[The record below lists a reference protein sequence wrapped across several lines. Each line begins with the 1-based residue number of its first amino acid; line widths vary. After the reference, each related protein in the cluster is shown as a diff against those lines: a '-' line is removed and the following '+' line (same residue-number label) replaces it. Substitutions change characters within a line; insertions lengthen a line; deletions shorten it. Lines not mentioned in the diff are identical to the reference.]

1 MSRFSFFRWG
11 KSKSDADRSSGDS
24 GRFVA
29 DSVDRK
35 KVPEQNSS
43 SDPHLPEKKRA
54 RRRLVGSVT
63 LVLAA
68 IIVLPMIFE
77 SKPKQA
83 TPDLLIDIP
92 SRDKSL
98 QTAANSQAV
107 TSSADVAGAADAPAS
122 SGQSPTEGI
131 APVSRPE
138 QDAGQ
143 AATPAQT
150 AVSVKDDTVSP
161 VQEKP
166 SAVQDQE
173 KDLQRKA
180 AEKQARAEK
189 EKQLKAEKARQEKA
203 KADEDADPIGK
214 MIADKNNA
222 SAKSDKQM
230 IQVAA
235 LASQQKVT
243 ELQARLSKAGI
254 RSHTQKV
261 KAKNGEERIRVRVG
275 PLSSRGEVDSVC
287 SKLKA
292 MGLSC
297 TLVSN

>member
-98 QTAANSQAV
+98 QTVANSQAV

-122 SGQSPTEGI
+122 SGQSPADGI

-150 AVSVKDDTVSP
+150 AASVKDDTVSP
-161 VQEKP
+161 IQEKP

-189 EKQLKAEKARQEKA
+189 
-203 KADEDADPIGK
+203 
-214 MIADKNNA
+214 KN
-222 SAKSDKQM
+222 S
-230 IQVAA
+230 
-235 LASQQKVT
+235 
-243 ELQARLSKAGI
+243 
-254 RSHTQKV
+254 
-261 KAKNGEERIRVRVG
+261 
-275 PLSSRGEVDSVC
+275 
-287 SKLKA
+287 
-292 MGLSC
+292 
-297 TLVSN
+297 

>member
-122 SGQSPTEGI
+122 SGQSPADGI

-166 SAVQDQE
+166 SAVQDIRFGNGILVPMPEQTDDFLVCHGNTSFRFWALHPIRQNGDRSGHTILQKKRNICE
-173 KDLQRKA
+173 KPPDTA
-180 AEKQARAEK
+180 
-189 EKQLKAEKARQEKA
+189 
-203 KADEDADPIGK
+203 
-214 MIADKNNA
+214 
-222 SAKSDKQM
+222 
-230 IQVAA
+230 
-235 LASQQKVT
+235 
-243 ELQARLSKAGI
+243 
-254 RSHTQKV
+254 
-261 KAKNGEERIRVRVG
+261 
-275 PLSSRGEVDSVC
+275 
-287 SKLKA
+287 
-292 MGLSC
+292 
-297 TLVSN
+297 